1 LASRTRKLKGKFKRL
16 KIRKRKTPAESA
28 KPIEPTQAAQTI
40 EPTKPAKQVKKR
52 LSFTESVQRGPIA
65 SYRKRTQKER
75 DMLTKEGRAIKIAA
89 FITTAIAMSLAL
101 SFIPFFSAPLPILIA
116 VALAFAVY
124 ISPPAGMAIGCLSI
138 ALGIL
143 YQLSLIDFIAM
154 LGPTIVRV
162 LFICILL
169 FFFIALPARF
179 RSYEDAV
186 GINFGI
192 IAASALFFDST
203 FFIAIPL
210 LLTVTILFKRTQ
222 SGLAFVYYA
231 LISIPLMV
239 MQYFQHIITIARSD
253 FWNDATAVPPIY
265 TSLHPV
271 YLTMQNVMPHF
282 RLFDISISVGKI
294 TWNVV
299 EVVQYPPVHTV
310 AQAVQQYTDSFPG
323 VILFIT
329 LVAALVLSVSLILP
343 SFTGRGKTSRI
354 GALFPAVAAVGIT
367 ALFFILLK
375 ALALPLAY
383 STSINNT
390 QIALGIVSA
399 LAFAV
404 PASLLNMSPKK
415 KAEKDKNKETIL
427 IKAGALMAKVQEFE
441 GLVTKV
447 KVTVPV
453 DISKPEAKSGLIKE
467 RLTFILGKA
476 EAGKL
481 KLNETYDVIKEL
493 DGDLEAR
500 VTGLSAELNVILQ
513 HYQLNLNYSY
523 TTWVKRLREL
533 GYDVKDPLQ
542 IQFQKEQAPEQR
554 IEYIALGIATGKKTA
569 AEVCALAEQIYD
581 VLRSMYDP
589 SLPFQSA
596 TTAYCKQKLLEKQP
610 PWLACDAL
618 VIAIKNWTRQYENEI
633 SKSIIGIQESLSAI
647 AALGEQQKTLQV
659 VLGAKYQLVADEIKR
674 AVELKPALDNFKA
687 GILGVI
693 ALKGYLESTLDIA
706 NGVVSTFYEDL
717 KTKEESITDM
727 SVSEED
733 FWEKNVPL
741 RDQMGLSIDKI
752 SNTKKYTLFEMMKAI
767 PENLSH
773 IGPCTFTID
782 QYNGKKEMLLNYPVA
797 KTAIEELLKKKK
809 RISVQDMPFD
819 AYDAEKYLKL
829 YFNEK
834 NKEFTF
840 DEENQQLIRKN

>member
-1 LASRTRKLKGKFKRL
+1 M
-16 KIRKRKTPAESA
+16 ESA
-28 KPIEPTQAAQTI
+28 KPVDSAQASPPVEPA
-40 EPTKPAKQVKKR
+40 KPAKPVKKR
-52 LSFTESVQRGPIA
+52 FSFTGSGIQGPIA
-65 SYRKRTQKER
+65 SYRKRAQKER
-75 DMLTKEGRAIKIAA
+75 DLLTKEGRALKIAA

-101 SFIPFFSAPLPILIA
+101 SFIPFFSSPLPILIA
-116 VALAFAVY
+116 VALAFVVY
-124 ISPPAGMAIGCLSI
+124 LSPPAGMALGCLSI

-203 FFIAIPL
+203 FFVAIPL
-210 LLTVTILFKRTQ
+210 LLSVAILFKRTQ

-231 LISIPLMV
+231 LISVPIMV

-253 FWNDATAVPPIY
+253 FWNDATAVPPLY
-265 TSLHPV
+265 TSLHPA

-282 RLFDISISVGKI
+282 RLFDISTSVGKI

-310 AQAVQQYTDSFPG
+310 SQAVSQYTDSFPG
-323 VILFIT
+323 MILFIT
-329 LVAALVLSVSLILP
+329 LVAVLVFSVSLILP
-343 SFTGRGKTSRI
+343 SFTGRGKTSWI
-354 GALFPAVAAVGIT
+354 GMLFPAVATVAIT
-367 ALFFILLK
+367 ALFFVLLK
-375 ALALPLAY
+375 ALSLPLAF
-383 STSINNT
+383 STTINNT
-390 QIALGIVSA
+390 TMELGILSA
-399 LAFAV
+399 LAFTV
-404 PASLLNMSPKK
+404 PVCLLNMSPKK

-427 IKAGALMAKVQEFE
+427 IKAGALMAKVKEFQ

-447 KVTVPV
+447 KATVPI
-453 DISKPEAKSGLIKE
+453 DISKPEAKSGLIRD
-467 RLTFILGKA
+467 RLTLIIGKA
-476 EAGKL
+476 DAGKF

-500 VTGLSAELNVILQ
+500 VTGLSSELNVILQ

-523 TTWVKRLREL
+523 TMWVRRLREL

-542 IQFQKEQAPEQR
+542 IQFQKEQAVEQR
-554 IEYIALGIATGKKTA
+554 IEYIAFGIATGKKTA
-569 AEVCALAEQIYD
+569 TEVCTLAEQIYD

-589 SLPFQSA
+589 SLPPQSA
-596 TTAYCKQKLLEKQP
+596 TTVYCKQKLLEKEP

-618 VIAIKNWTRQYENEI
+618 VIAIRNWTRQYEDEI
-633 SKSIIGIQESLSAI
+633 SKSIIGIKENLSTI
-647 AALGEQQKTLQV
+647 VALGDQQKTLQI
-659 VLGAKYQLVADEIKR
+659 VLGVKYQLVADEIKR
-674 AVELKPALDNFKA
+674 ALELKPVLENLKA
-687 GILGVI
+687 DIIGVI
-693 ALKGYLESTLDIA
+693 TLKGYLESTLDIA
-706 NGVVSTFYEDL
+706 NGLASTFYEDL
-717 KTKEESITDM
+717 KTKEESITNM
-727 SVSEED
+727 SPREED

-741 RDQMGLSIDKI
+741 REQMALSIDKI
-752 SNTKKYTLFEMMKAI
+752 SNAKKYTLFEMMKAI

-773 IGPCTFTID
+773 IEPCTFTID

-797 KTAIEELLKKKK
+797 KTAIEDLLKKKK
-809 RISVQDMPFD
+809 RISVQDMPFE

-840 DEENQQLIRKN
+840 DEENLQLIRKS